1 MQVNYL
7 AIAVV
12 MLFAI
17 LIFRG
22 YRRGFLR
29 ILVYLIGMVGIL
41 LAVRACMPTVS
52 EIVMNNTNI
61 YSSVQ
66 QRING
71 SLLEMN
77 SKNDNTLKEN
87 QTETINSYNM
97 PSSIKNSLIENN
109 TEDVYKNLLVE
120 QFDDYV
126 SAFLAKKAVSV
137 MSFFVLFIFFWLIFK
152 IVLMIVHIIERIPII
167 KGLNKMAGAVVGGM
181 EALIIVWVAFSGIIF
196 FLGYETGNEVM
207 GMINDSPFLTVLYNA
222 NPFSNWF

>member
-1 MQVNYL
+1 MRVNYL

-12 MLFAI
+12 MLFAV

-29 ILVYLIGMVGIL
+29 ILVYMIGMFGIL
-41 LAVRACMPTVS
+41 LAVRACMPTVN

-61 YSSVQ
+61 YTSVQ

-77 SKNDNTLKEN
+77 SKNDNTIKEN

-109 TEDVYKNLLVE
+109 TEDMYKNLLVE

-137 MSFFVLFIFFWLIFK
+137 VSFFVLFIFFWLIFK

-167 KGLNKMAGAVVGGM
+167 KGLNKMVGALVGGM
-181 EALIIVWVAFSGIIF
+181 EALVIVWVAFSGIIF

-207 GMINDSPFLTVLYNA
+207 GMINDSPFLTLLYNT
-222 NPFSNWF
+222 NPLSNWF